1 MFTMSE
7 GRAVPRRSTALTRA
21 LGLALVAAIAF
32 ATLYPLTDWRLR
44 TEGALSFLAAGLPRY
59 WTGFDVTSNFVAYL
73 LLGVLL
79 TIGWLTGTP
88 ALAAFVSVTVAGSL
102 LSLSLEA
109 AQSYLPGRI
118 PSLLDWLANTAGA
131 AAGGALGA
139 LLAQVSRGRPGADRA
154 TRWYE
159 HGPPSGW
166 LLLLLWLSAQ
176 LVPQRLLFATG
187 HVEPVLQR
195 LLDRLD
201 LDEPVDLSL
210 ASAWLPGGAGT
221 GAGLG
226 VAIEAATVVCA
237 VCTIGALAFAL
248 VRTATERATLVAGI
262 ALVAFGLRSLATQAV
277 YGPGSPFAWLTP
289 GAQGGL
295 VVGAVLLYGI
305 ETLGAR
311 ARAVVAMLTAIA
323 GAVLVNLAPED
334 RYFETMLAGG
344 PGAGPLSNLHG
355 LLRAASVAWPALA
368 LAWFWG
374 RLRNGEGRSL

>member
-1 MFTMSE
+1 MFTTSA
-7 GRAVPRRSTALTRA
+7 GPASPRRTTALTRA

-44 TEGALSFLAAGLPRY
+44 TDGALSFLGAGLPRY

-79 TIGWLTGTP
+79 TLGWLTRTP
-88 ALAAFVSVTVAGSL
+88 ALAAFASVTVAGSL

-109 AQSYLPGRI
+109 AQSYLPGRV
-118 PSLLDWLANTAGA
+118 PSLLDWLANTAGV
-131 AAGGALGA
+131 AAGGALGVR
-139 LLAQVSRGRPGADRA
+139 LAHVAGGRPGADRA
-154 TRWYE
+154 ARWYE

-187 HVEPVLQR
+187 HAEPLLQR
-195 LLDRLD
+195 LLDRLA
-201 LDEPVDLSL
+201 LDEPIDLSL
-210 ASAWLPGGAGT
+210 ASAWLPGGAGG

-237 VCTIGALAFAL
+237 VCTIGALVFAL
-248 VRTATERATLVAGI
+248 VRTAAERAIVLGGV
-262 ALVAFGLRSLATQAV
+262 ALVAFALRSLATQAV
-277 YGPGSPFAWLTP
+277 YGPGSPLAWLTP

-295 VVGAVLLYGI
+295 VVGMVLLYGI

-311 ARAVVAMLTAIA
+311 ARAAIAMLAAIA
-323 GAVLVNLAPED
+323 GALLVNLAPED
-334 RYFETMLAGG
+334 RYFETMFAGG

-355 LLRAASVAWPALA
+355 LLRAASVAWPLLA
-368 LAWFWG
+368 VAWFWV
-374 RLRNGEGRSL
+374 RLRDGEGRSL